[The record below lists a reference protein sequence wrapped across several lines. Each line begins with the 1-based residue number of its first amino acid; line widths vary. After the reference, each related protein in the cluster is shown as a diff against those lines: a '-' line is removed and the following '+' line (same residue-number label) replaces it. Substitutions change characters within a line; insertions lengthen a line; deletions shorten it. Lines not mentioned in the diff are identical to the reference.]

1 MLKLVQMWIK
11 LQIRAKIREK
21 GGLGFFRLAIG
32 FRKCLMPHDCCS
44 FRGDIHASNSAL
56 ARVALIEFLGLFLL
70 IGANEKIGHLRQNFH
85 CSPREH
91 VEERIPFPACLFF
104 PAWMPRKPRAPIL
117 NAATSKKVMSRTSR
131 TPIPTLLPFSFPHLP
146 LRPSA
151 GFPESPPPCCPSG
164 PRNLKAGRPGGG
176 RRGVGCRSSCRT
188 GSWCEQESSIWRLW
202 GEEGR
207 S

>member
-70 IGANEKIGHLRQNFH
+70 IGANEKIGHLRQIFTVLLVNMSRRESL
-85 CSPREH
+85 SPR
-91 VEERIPFPACLFF
+91 ACF
-104 PAWMPRKPRAPIL
+104 
-117 NAATSKKVMSRTSR
+117 SR
-131 TPIPTLLPFSFPHLP
+131 F
-146 LRPSA
+146 
-151 GFPESPPPCCPSG
+151 G
-164 PRNLKAGRPGGG
+164 
-176 RRGVGCRSSCRT
+176 
-188 GSWCEQESSIWRLW
+188 
-202 GEEGR
+202 
-207 S
+207 

>member
-70 IGANEKIGHLRQNFH
+70 IGANEKIGHLRQIFTVL
-85 CSPREH
+85 P
-91 VEERIPFPACLFF
+91 
-104 PAWMPRKPRAPIL
+104 L
-117 NAATSKKVMSRTSR
+117 NMSRR
-131 TPIPTLLPFSFPHLP
+131 ESFLRVPAFPGLDAAEAPGPHP
-146 LRPSA
+146 KC
-151 GFPESPPPCCPSG
+151 G
-164 PRNLKAGRPGGG
+164 NY
-176 RRGVGCRSSCRT
+176 
-188 GSWCEQESSIWRLW
+188 
-202 GEEGR
+202 
-207 S
+207 